1 MYGRGRES
9 AEESSFSAGLT
20 QQGGT
25 SHLSEWGQA
34 GCAERKAGKCNFPW
48 GWEAALCV
56 SSRTPGSPTC
66 CRSAPETSWS
76 QRVTERQRPLPLP
89 VRTPQTQGQREEEP
103 GREPSSPRPAQSHLH
118 VIPAEE
124 ARPVAGI
131 AGTSQPSLMP
141 RASLGPQHPW
151 VCLSHI
157 HRLLTDQR
165 RAAYELPAATITE
178 SPKLLASSHT
188 HVPFRRQKSKI
199 PASGRADPP
208 RRPHGEIRVR
218 AFPALRGRPCS
229 WLQVPTSGQRQTPS
243 LLQGPLRL
251 PWPHP
256 DSPG

>member
-1 MYGRGRES
+1 MQFPLGLGGRPLRLQPHTRIPDLLPICPRNLLVATDGL
-9 AEESSFSAGLT
+9 AE
-20 QQGGT
+20 
-25 SHLSEWGQA
+25 
-34 GCAERKAGKCNFPW
+34 
-48 GWEAALCV
+48 
-56 SSRTPGSPTC
+56 
-66 CRSAPETSWS
+66 

-151 VCLSHI
+151 VCLSRI

-188 HVPFRRQKSKI
+188 HVPFRRQKS
-199 PASGRADPP
+199 
-208 RRPHGEIRVR
+208 
-218 AFPALRGRPCS
+218 
-229 WLQVPTSGQRQTPS
+229 
-243 LLQGPLRL
+243 
-251 PWPHP
+251 
-256 DSPG
+256 